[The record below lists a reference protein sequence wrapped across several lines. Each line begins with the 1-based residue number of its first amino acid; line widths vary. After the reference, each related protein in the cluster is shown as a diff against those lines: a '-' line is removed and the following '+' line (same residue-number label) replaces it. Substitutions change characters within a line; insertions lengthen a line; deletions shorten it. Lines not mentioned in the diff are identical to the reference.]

1 MDFYNRGKIFNIIN
15 NYYFYIF
22 IDNTTCQRD
31 MFLLKIKIEIKLKLS
46 YWIKKMKKQSDKKI
60 KFARFDKNYK
70 FFEII
75 NKYY

>member
-1 MDFYNRGKIFNIIN
+1 
-15 NYYFYIF
+15 
-22 IDNTTCQRD
+22 

-60 KFARFDKNYK
+60 KFDRFDKNYK